1 MSRTRGARH
10 LTWSSLTP
18 GTYLIESGTEPSIQ
32 GPMGLYGVL
41 VVTDPA
47 STATAP
53 LAYGTSFDKDVV
65 LLLSEIDP
73 TQNIE
78 VAQVVQNAGFH
89 DTTVWNGQVGK
100 CGDVTQPA
108 TKHTCYP
115 PAVNYSPLYYLVNG
129 QSFDR
134 TNAAAATQSI
144 LPQVTDPTTSAT
156 TNAASTT
163 GTLLLRLVNAGLRMH
178 VPSVVGSKVTL
189 LAEDGNKLP
198 GNPRVQN
205 EVLLTPGKTT
215 DATIQPTVTNG
226 TYDAAT
232 YAVFDRALSLS
243 TSNQRDGGMQAY
255 ISVSGGAPA
264 GAAGSAAAAAAV
276 SAQRQV
282 LLLHRRFDAG
292 RDRSQQGCAG
302 RCHRRQRRRFVGHP
316 CHPGRG
322 HAELPFGRHL
332 HV

>member
-1 MSRTRGARH
+1 M
-10 LTWSSLTP
+10 
-18 GTYLIESGTEPSIQ
+18 
-32 GPMGLYGVL
+32 
-41 VVTDPA
+41 
-47 STATAP
+47 
-53 LAYGTSFDKDVV
+53 
-65 LLLSEIDP
+65 
-73 TQNIE
+73 
-78 VAQVVQNAGFH
+78 
-89 DTTVWNGQVGK
+89 
-100 CGDVTQPA
+100 TQPA

-144 LPQVTDPTTSAT
+144 LPQITDTTTNTT

-163 GTLLLRLVNAGLRMH
+163 GKLLLRLVNAGLRMH
-178 VPSVVGSKVTL
+178 VPSVVGSKITL

-205 EVLLTPGKTT
+205 EVLLTAGKTT
-215 DATIQPTVTNG
+215 DVTIQPTVTNG

-264 GAAGSAAAAAAV
+264 GTAGSSASAAALSVIDNKSFYCTAGSTLAVTDPSKGVLGGATGANGAVLSNTVPAAIPPGDTLSFHSDGTFTYKSTG
-276 SAQRQV
+276 SACGGTFTFLVNGGTTAYTATIADCSTASTCKGWRA
-282 LLLHRRFDAG
+282 DG
-292 RDRSQQGCAG
+292 G
-302 RCHRRQRRRFVGHP
+302 
-316 CHPGRG
+316 
-322 HAELPFGRHL
+322 
-332 HV
+332 